1 MRDFRI
7 YLGDIIDAMEKIES
21 FTAGLSFEEFRNDEK
36 TISAVRDKLVVIGEA
51 VKKIPAEFREAHPEI
66 AWRDMAG
73 MRDVLIHAYF
83 RTDVTML
90 YKTSKNR
97 IPGQVLLLR
106 KIYDD
111 ASGPP

>member
-1 MRDFRI
+1 MRNFRI

-21 FTAGLSFEEFRNDEK
+21 FTAGLSFEEFRKDEK
-36 TISAVRDKLVVIGEA
+36 TISAVRDKLIVIGEA
-51 VKKIPAEFREAHPEI
+51 AKKIPPELRDTHPEI

-83 RTDVTML
+83 RTDITMI

-97 IPGQVLLLR
+97 IPGQVLLLK

-111 ASGPP
+111 ASDPS